1 MEWKNFRVKV
11 SDYLNGDE
19 KHTPKEYE
27 DVYKFV
33 CEECSKDGNY
43 RIVER
48 DGYFFVERISELTL
62 NEIKTQKL
70 YELNLAHEKAEA
82 EAQVVTSLGFTIDA
96 NDRANRDIDGIL
108 KTIGDGTVM
117 FCDYENEFHEL
128 NRAQCETLQIEII
141 QNAQALYAQKW
152 KYRAQVEGAESVDE
166 LNAIQFT
173 FSHLSF

>member
-11 SDYLNGDE
+11 SDYLSGDE

-27 DVYKFV
+27 DLYKFV
-33 CEECSKDGNY
+33 CEECSKDGSY

-48 DGYFFVERISELTL
+48 DGFFFVEKIPEMTLSEF
-62 NEIKTQKL
+62 KVRKL
-70 YELNLAHEKAEA
+70 QELNVSHEMAEDGAH
-82 EAQVVTSLGFTIDA
+82 VVSSLGFTIDA

-108 KTIGDGTVM
+108 KTIGEGTVM
-117 FCDYENEFHEL
+117 FCDYENKFHEL
-128 NRAQCETLQIEII
+128 NRAQCETLQAEII

-152 KYRAQVEGAESVDE
+152 QYRTQVEASESVEE
-166 LNAIQFT
+166 LESLEFT